1 MENQPT
7 TEKEQQDLSMREAML
22 PPKLR
27 DWRAK
32 LSAKAKQQ
40 KHYRFYSLYAMVSHP
55 VTLRAAWDKVR
66 VNGGSPGV
74 DGVSIDHIESRGW
87 TPS

>member
-7 TEKEQQDLSMREAML
+7 TEDWQGELTIREAEL

-32 LSAKAKQQ
+32 LSAKAKQE
-40 KHYRFYSLYAMVSHP
+40 KRYRFYSLTGPGIV
-55 VTLRAAWDKVR
+55 AAA
-66 VNGGSPGV
+66 
-74 DGVSIDHIESRGW
+74 SRR
-87 TPS
+87 